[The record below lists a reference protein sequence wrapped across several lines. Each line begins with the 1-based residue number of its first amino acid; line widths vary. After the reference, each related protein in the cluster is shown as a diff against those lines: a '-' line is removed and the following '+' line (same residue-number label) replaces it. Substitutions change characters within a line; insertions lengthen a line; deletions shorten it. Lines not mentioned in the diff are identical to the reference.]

1 MRNGRLARFAPL
13 LAALPLL
20 AACAGSGVRDND
32 ATGSLGTS
40 QDESPGD
47 LYVKLAVEY
56 LKAGQTE
63 TALRKAHKA
72 LEEDGDNAQAHSVVA
87 LIYQRLGQDQLAEKH
102 FRKAVSLK
110 PKDPYVLNAYAS
122 FLCDRRKFS
131 EADAQYQKALA
142 NPLYPT
148 PWVAMTN
155 RGTCAKR
162 GGNSS
167 KADSHFR
174 QALTANPSFGPAL
187 AALAELDYGRGN
199 YKSARSHLDRYFQVS
214 QPIPQVLL
222 LAVRVERKLGSRKRA
237 STYAQMLRKDYPG
250 SREALQL

>member
-1 MRNGRLARFAPL
+1 MIRGRLVGL
-13 LAALPLL
+13 LPFFCALWFLT
-20 AACAGSGVRDND
+20 ACAGSALRDSSAPKSD
-32 ATGSLGTS
+32 G
-40 QDESPGD
+40 DESPGD

-63 TALRKAHKA
+63 TALQKARKA
-72 LEEDGDNAQAHSVVA
+72 LEEDGGNAQAHSVMA
-87 LIYQRLGQDQLAEKH
+87 LVYQRLGQDQLAEEH
-102 FRKAVSLK
+102 FRKAIGLK

-131 EADAQYQKALA
+131 EADKQYQKALA

-162 GGNSS
+162 SGNSS
-167 KADSHFR
+167 KAETYFR
-174 QALTANPSFGPAL
+174 QALNANPSFGPAL
-187 AALAELDYGRGN
+187 AALAELAYDRGDY
-199 YKSARSHLDRYFQVS
+199 KQARTHLDRYFKVS
-214 QPIPQVLL
+214 QPTAGVLL

-237 STYAQMLRKDYPG
+237 NTYAQMLNQTYPS

>member
-1 MRNGRLARFAPL
+1 MRRFRIASFL
-13 LAALPLL
+13 VLIAAMLQ
-20 AACAGSGVRDND
+20 AACTGSGVRDGD
-32 ATGSLGTS
+32 ATGDLGT
-40 QDESPGD
+40 DAKESPGD
-47 LYVKLAVEY
+47 LYVKLAIEY

-72 LEEDGDNAQAHSVVA
+72 LEEDPGNAGAHGVNA

-102 FRKAVSLK
+102 FRKAISLQ
-110 PKDPYVLNAYAS
+110 PKDPYILNAYAS

-131 EADAQYQKALA
+131 EADKEYQKALA

-162 GGNSS
+162 GGNSN
-167 KADSHFR
+167 KAESYFR
-174 QALTANPSFGPAL
+174 QALAANPNFGPTL
-187 AALAELDYGRGN
+187 AAMAELDYGRGN
-199 YKSARSHLDRYFQVS
+199 YKSARGHLDRYFRVS
-214 QPIPQVLL
+214 QPTPQVLL

-237 STYAQMLRKDYPG
+237 STYAQMLRKGYPS
-250 SREALQL
+250 SREALEL